1 MSGRLDKA
9 GINPNQTTIRY
20 IVSSTIIVKTPV
32 LSGAGEL
39 YRKQKLALKT
49 VVLFDENTRRLF
61 RDQVMA
67 TLESEGFRLLD
78 LTVPARETSKSFSSA
93 YRLYGTMIAAGV
105 DRSWNLLAVGGG
117 VVGDLGGFLAASYYR
132 GIPVVQC
139 PTTLLAMTDSAIG
152 GKVAINHPL
161 GKNLIGFF
169 HMPHMVLI
177 DPSFLGTLPLREV
190 FGGMAE
196 VVKYGFIADRKFLL
210 WLETHFDR
218 ITALEEPFISE
229 AIRRS
234 AFIKA
239 DVVEKDFRELSGLRA
254 TLNFGHT
261 FAHGL
266 EKLAEYRH
274 IRHGEAVT
282 IGMGCALC
290 LSHNLGYL
298 SEDDMRSGLE
308 LLSRFRFPRGLLKR
322 RFLMHSPEAL
332 LENMFSDKKKLD
344 SKLRFVLLKKPGEAF
359 LLDENV
365 DDREVL
371 KAVED
376 ARRFFSKGNVN

>member
-1 MSGRLDKA
+1 MSS
-9 GINPNQTTIRY
+9 N
-20 IVSSTIIVKTPV
+20 IIVGTPI
-32 LSGAGEL
+32 LSEAAEL
-39 YRKQKLALKT
+39 YRKHGLALKT

-61 RDQVMA
+61 RDRVIGA
-67 TLESEGFRLLD
+67 LEEQGFRLLE
-78 LTVPARETSKSFSSA
+78 LSVPARETSKSFSSA
-93 YRLYGTMIAAGV
+93 YRLYGSMIEGGI

-117 VVGDLGGFLAASYYR
+117 VVGDLGGFIAASYYR
-132 GIPVVQC
+132 GLPVVQC
-139 PTTLLAMTDSAIG
+139 PTTLLAMTDSSIG

-169 HMPHMVLI
+169 HMPELVLI
-177 DPSFLGTLPLREV
+177 DPSFLRTLPRREV

-196 VVKYGFIADRKFLL
+196 VIKYGFIADRDFLE
-210 WLETHFDR
+210 WLEMHFDR

-229 AIRRS
+229 AVRRS

-239 DVVEKDFRELSGLRA
+239 DVVEKDFRETTGLRA

-266 EKLAEYRH
+266 EKLAQYRH

-282 IGMGCALC
+282 IGMACALC

-298 SEDDMRSGLE
+298 PVDAMRSGLE
-308 LLSRFRFPRGLLKR
+308 LISRFRFPRGLLER
-322 RFLMHSPEAL
+322 RFLMHSAEAL

-359 LLDENV
+359 LLEEDVEN
-365 DDREVL
+365 REVL
-371 KAVED
+371 RAIED
-376 ARRFFSKGNVN
+376 ARRFFSEGNTIG